1 MNADPSSST
10 PPSSPT
16 PLPLA
21 RLGLALL
28 QAAALWGLH
37 QSINSG
43 QWPATSPGW
52 LLSAYLVSVLLPLT
66 LLVLAE
72 HFLARFC
79 RENGSALAGFTP
91 AATALLLGHR
101 WPGNVRE
108 LENALARAA
117 ILAEGDQ
124 VTAADL
130 MLADDEPEA
139 PASDA
144 AFRTSGDLEDDEGPQ
159 GLPAPDLTPG
169 TSLRDLLASFERAV
183 LLRALDRTH
192 YDVQQAAQ
200 LLGVD
205 KRTLHNK
212 LNLHRISRR
221 RKRFE

>member
-72 HFLARFC
+72 HWRTRTLWIIAMSLTLI
-79 RENGSALAGFTP
+79 GLLAG
-91 AATALLLGHR
+91 H
-101 WPGNVRE
+101 N
-108 LENALARAA
+108 
-117 ILAEGDQ
+117 
-124 VTAADL
+124 TAA
-130 MLADDEPEA
+130 
-139 PASDA
+139 
-144 AFRTSGDLEDDEGPQ
+144 
-159 GLPAPDLTPG
+159 
-169 TSLRDLLASFERAV
+169 
-183 LLRALDRTH
+183 
-192 YDVQQAAQ
+192 
-200 LLGVD
+200 GV
-205 KRTLHNK
+205 
-212 LNLHRISRR
+212 RISADGIDER
-221 RKRFE
+221 